1 MMDQIPPVHSLFNLH
16 GKVVAITGSGSGMGG
31 RIAQRFAEAGAD
43 VVLHYH
49 HSAEGA
55 QKTADA
61 ICSTGNQV
69 LVLQADLSQAGQ
81 VEQFIRQI
89 FQRFGRLDV
98 LVNNAGIYPVTPLVD
113 LQPDEWQHVI
123 DANLTSAYLC
133 TRLAVREMIA
143 RTQIGS
149 IVNIASIE
157 AINPAPG
164 HAHYCAAKA
173 GLVMFTRSV
182 APELGKHGI
191 RINCI
196 SPGLINKP
204 GLAQSW
210 PDGVNRWMEAVPLQ
224 RLGEPED
231 VADACLFFASPASRW
246 ITGAELVVDGGILSC
261 QVY

>member
-1 MMDQIPPVHSLFNLH
+1 MEIIPPVQTLFDLQ
-16 GKVVAITGSGSGMGG
+16 GKVVVVTGSGSGMGSG
-31 RIAQRFAEAGAD
+31 IARRFAEAGAD
-43 VVLHYH
+43 IVLHYH
-49 HSAEGA
+49 QSADGA
-55 QKTADA
+55 QKTAA
-61 ICSTGNQV
+61 NIQTLGKQV
-69 LVLQADLSQAGQ
+69 LVLQADLSQPQQ
-81 VEQFIRQI
+81 VEQFIREIYQK
-89 FQRFGRLDV
+89 FGRLDV
-98 LVNNAGIYPVTPLVD
+98 LVNNAGIYPVTPLTE
-113 LQPDEWQHVI
+113 LEPAEWQRVI

-143 RTQIGS
+143 HHQPGAI
-149 IVNIASIE
+149 INIASIE

-204 GLAQSW
+204 GLAESW
-210 PDGVNRWMEAVPLQ
+210 SDGVNRWLKAAPLQ
-224 RLGEPED
+224 RMGEPED
-231 VADACLFFASPASRW
+231 VADACLFFGSPASRW

>member
-1 MMDQIPPVHSLFNLH
+1 MDNIPPVQSLFNLQ
-16 GKVVAITGSGSGMGG
+16 GKVAAITGSGSGMGG

-49 HSAEGA
+49 HSTEGA
-55 QKTADA
+55 QKTAET
-61 ICSTGNQV
+61 IHNTGRQA
-69 LVLQADLSQAGQ
+69 LVLQADLSQAAQ
-81 VEQFIRQI
+81 VEQFIQQI
-89 FQRFGRLDV
+89 FQHYGQLDV

-133 TRLAVREMIA
+133 TRLAAREMTA
-143 RTQIGS
+143 RTLAGS
-149 IVNIASIE
+149 IINIASIE
-157 AINPAPG
+157 AANPAPG

-210 PDGVNRWMEAVPLQ
+210 PDGVNRWLKAAPLQ

-246 ITGAELVVDGGILSC
+246 VTGVELVVDGGILSC

>member
-1 MMDQIPPVHSLFNLH
+1 MDNIPPVQSLFNLQ
-16 GKVVAITGSGSGMGG
+16 GKVAAITGSGSGMGG

-49 HSAEGA
+49 NSAEGA
-55 QKTADA
+55 QKTAET
-61 ICSTGNQV
+61 IHNTGRQA
-69 LVLQADLSQAGQ
+69 LVLQADLSQAAQ
-81 VEQFIRQI
+81 VEQFIQQI
-89 FQRFGRLDV
+89 FKHYGQLDI

-113 LQPDEWQHVI
+113 LQPDEWQRVI

-133 TRLAVREMIA
+133 TRLAAREMIA
-143 RTQIGS
+143 RTLAGS
-149 IVNIASIE
+149 IINIATIE
-157 AINPAPG
+157 AANPAPG

-210 PDGVNRWMEAVPLQ
+210 PDGVNRWLKAAPLQ